1 MVLAYMKITPFWVDE
16 VVVMKKPPKDHSQ
29 IENQHS
35 VRELRQE
42 LRAMGYR
49 LTGNEAYEDLLR
61 LLKEELNRQWFQS
74 ASRGSVIRRRKTPAS
89 SH

>member
-1 MVLAYMKITPFWVDE
+1 MIAGVIVRSLFAQEAFA
-16 VVVMKKPPKDHSQ
+16 MKKSPQNHLEVD
-29 IENQHS
+29 NQHS

-49 LTGNEAYEDLLR
+49 LTGGEAYEDLLK

-74 ASRGSVIRRRKTPAS
+74 ASRGNVIRRRKSPANS
-89 SH
+89 R

>member
-1 MVLAYMKITPFWVDE
+1 
-16 VVVMKKPPKDHSQ
+16 MKKHIKDHLSADG
-29 IENQHS
+29 QHNS
-35 VRELRQE
+35 RELRQE

-49 LTGNEAYEDLLR
+49 LRGDESHDDLLG

-74 ASRGSVIRRRKTPAS
+74 ASRGTVIRRRKAPAN

>member
-1 MVLAYMKITPFWVDE
+1 
-16 VVVMKKPPKDHSQ
+16 MKKPPKAHPEAES
-29 IENQHS
+29 QHS

-49 LTGNEAYEDLLR
+49 LTGDEAYEDLLG
-61 LLKEELNRQWFQS
+61 LLKEELNRQWFKS
-74 ASRGSVIRRRKTPAS
+74 ASRGTVIRRRKTAAN

>member
-1 MVLAYMKITPFWVDE
+1 
-16 VVVMKKPPKDHSQ
+16 MKKPPKDHSP

-74 ASRGSVIRRRKTPAS
+74 ASRGTVIRRRKTPAN

>member
-1 MVLAYMKITPFWVDE
+1 MCHE
-16 VVVMKKPPKDHSQ
+16 VVALKKQIKDRPAADR
-29 IENQHS
+29 QHS
-35 VRELRQE
+35 VQELRQE

-49 LTGNEAYEDLLR
+49 LTGNEAYDDLVK

-74 ASRGSVIRRRKTPAS
+74 ASRGTVIRRRRKEPAN

>member
-1 MVLAYMKITPFWVDE
+1 
-16 VVVMKKPPKDHSQ
+16 MKKSLQDHPE
-29 IENQHS
+29 IESQHS

-49 LTGNEAYEDLLR
+49 LTGNESYEDLLR
-61 LLKEELNRQWFQS
+61 LLKDELNRQWFQS
-74 ASRGSVIRRRKTPAS
+74 ASRGTVIRRRKSPAN

>member
-1 MVLAYMKITPFWVDE
+1 
-16 VVVMKKPPKDHSQ
+16 MKKSPQDHPE
-29 IENQHS
+29 IESQHS
-35 VRELRQE
+35 ARELRQE

-49 LTGNEAYEDLLR
+49 LTGSETYEDLLR

-74 ASRGSVIRRRKTPAS
+74 ASRGTVIRRRKSTAN

>member
-1 MVLAYMKITPFWVDE
+1 
-16 VVVMKKPPKDHSQ
+16 MKKPPKDHPTADSP
-29 IENQHS
+29 HS
-35 VRELRQE
+35 VHELRQE

-49 LTGNEAYEDLLR
+49 LTGNEAYEDLVK

-74 ASRGSVIRRRKTPAS
+74 ASRGTVIRRRKARAN

>member
-1 MVLAYMKITPFWVDE
+1 
-16 VVVMKKPPKDHSQ
+16 MKKPPQDHPE
-29 IENQHS
+29 IESPHS

-49 LTGNEAYEDLLR
+49 LTGNETHEDLLR
-61 LLKEELNRQWFQS
+61 LLKDELNRQWFQS
-74 ASRGSVIRRRKTPAS
+74 ASRGTVIRRRKSAAN

>member
-1 MVLAYMKITPFWVDE
+1 
-16 VVVMKKPPKDHSQ
+16 MKKSPQDPPEIESQ
-29 IENQHS
+29 HT

-49 LTGNEAYEDLLR
+49 LTGNETYEDLRR
-61 LLKEELNRQWFQS
+61 LLKDELNRQWFQS
-74 ASRGSVIRRRKTPAS
+74 ASRGTVIRRRKSPVN